1 MSFWERFWGGSGE
14 GGLPP
19 KKQRQQAIFL
29 GGLAALGV
37 LLLLL
42 GHLVPLKGPQAKNGQ
57 AAGEPRL
64 EHQELTMAHQEAA
77 IEEKLREMLGQV
89 EGAGRVKVTVRLASS
104 NLEEYAVNTTTSHKT
119 TQEKDQAGGTRVTS
133 ENTSS
138 DQLVLFRTGQGEK
151 PVVKQEVAARIAGV
165 LVVADGARDPV
176 VKDRLFR
183 AVQVALGIE
192 PHKVMVL
199 PRERGE
205 I

>member
-1 MSFWERFWGGSGE
+1 MSFWEKFWGSAGE

-19 KKQRQQAIFL
+19 KKQRQQVIFL
-29 GGLAALGV
+29 GGLVALGV

-42 GHLVPLKGPQAKNGQ
+42 GHLVPPKGPQVGSGQ
-57 AAGEPRL
+57 PASETQVER
-64 EHQELTMAHQEAA
+64 QDFTMACQEAA
-77 IEEKLREMLGQV
+77 IEEKLRKMLSQV
-89 EGAGRVKVTVRLASS
+89 EGAGQVKVTVRLASS
-104 NLEEYAVNTTTSHKT
+104 SLEEYAVNTTTSHKT
-119 TQEKDQAGGTRVTS
+119 TQEKDQGGGTRVTS

-176 VKDRLFR
+176 VRDRLFR
-183 AVQVALGIE
+183 AVRVALGIE
-192 PHKVMVL
+192 PHKVLVL